1 MVVMT
6 SSSPRL
12 EAGPVDP
19 PGLDDLLRKVARG
32 DEAAFAALY
41 DRVSPR
47 VYGLAQRIVR
57 DPAQAEEVAQ
67 EALVDVWRTA
77 ARFDPARGSALSWVL
92 TIAHRRAVDRV
103 RAEQATADRARRAV
117 VSEVAFDEVVEAATA
132 RFEQQQVRRCLG
144 SLTELQREAVNLA
157 YYRGY
162 TYRECAELLDTALP
176 TIKTRMRDALIRLR
190 DCLGVSFG

>member
-1 MVVMT
+1 MT
-6 SSSPRL
+6 SSSRRV
-12 EAGPVDP
+12 ESGSIDP
-19 PGLDDLLRKVARG
+19 PGLDDLLRLVARG
-32 DEAAFAALY
+32 DEAAFTALY
-41 DRVSPR
+41 DRLAPR

-77 ARFDPARGSALSWVL
+77 GRYDPARGSAVSWVL

-103 RAEQATADRARRAV
+103 RAEQATADRTRRAA

-132 RFEQQQVRRCLG
+132 RFEQQQVRRCMS

-162 TYRECAELLDTALP
+162 TYREVAELLGTALP
-176 TIKTRMRDALIRLR
+176 TVKTRMRDALIRLR